1 MIPIGTTP
9 STTPDDL
16 AVAKEIADLL
26 RLDGPSRLYMLLGL
40 RCLLECG
47 QVVTAHD
54 WREAY
59 GKAADFQ
66 MVQEARELLEV
77 AS

>member
-1 MIPIGTTP
+1 VIRHSDINA
-9 STTPDDL
+9 TPDDL

-26 RLDGPSRLYMLLGL
+26 RLDGPSRLYMLLSM
-40 RCLLECG
+40 RCLLENG
-47 QVVTAHD
+47 QVVTAAD

-66 MVQEARELLEV
+66 MVRDARELLEV
-77 AS
+77 VS